1 MSRACLALS
10 ETLFARGIEVD
21 PQAFAATYAGALH
34 RYYAHREAS
43 LREGTTVALLRKLLD
58 EQDLTVSAE
67 DIRAALE
74 AHYTVTRSNW
84 RPAADALV
92 TMRTLRGIGLKL
104 GLLSNAGD
112 DDDVRILARDCA
124 FEPFLDF
131 IVTSAQVGFRKPDQR
146 AFQAAL
152 AHWDVPPAEIAMVGD
167 RLDADIGG
175 AKRSGLRAIWITAN
189 PIELGPD
196 GPLPDATIR
205 NLNELRAALARLDS
219 RPE

>member
-1 MSRACLALS
+1 MTRACLALS
-10 ETLFARGIEVD
+10 QTLFARGIRVD
-21 PQAFAATYAGALH
+21 PQAFAASYGAALQ

-43 LREGTTVALLRKLLD
+43 LREGTTVALLRTLLD
-58 EQDLTVSAE
+58 SQDLAVSAE
-67 DIRAALE
+67 DIRAALA

-84 RPAADALV
+84 RPAADALL
-92 TMRTLRGIGLKL
+92 TMRALREGGLQL

-152 AHWDVPPAEIAMVGD
+152 AHWDLPPAEIAMVGD

-175 AKRSGLRAIWITAN
+175 AKQAGVRAIWITGN
-189 PIELGPD
+189 PLELGPD
-196 GPLPDATIR
+196 ALQPDATIR
-205 NLNELRAALARLDS
+205 NLNELGAVLARLDS